1 MTEFE
6 QPPVRE
12 SKPIAEQR
20 RLLNRWSVFALLIIS
35 AAATVGYVSNVITV
49 NRLLNRTQLMQRQVD
64 SLKTVNE
71 SLRTEVNALQ
81 SSERITRIAAE
92 QLGMT
97 PPSKAPVVLDGD

>member
-1 MTEFE
+1 MTDFD

-20 RLLNRWSVFALLIIS
+20 RLLNRWSVFALLIVS
-35 AAATVGYVSNVITV
+35 AAATVGYVSNVIAV
-49 NRLLNRTQLMQRQVD
+49 NRLLARTQQMQRGLD

-81 SSERITRIAAE
+81 SSERITRIASE
-92 QLGMT
+92 KLSMV
-97 PPSKAPVVLDGD
+97 PPSKAPVVLDAE